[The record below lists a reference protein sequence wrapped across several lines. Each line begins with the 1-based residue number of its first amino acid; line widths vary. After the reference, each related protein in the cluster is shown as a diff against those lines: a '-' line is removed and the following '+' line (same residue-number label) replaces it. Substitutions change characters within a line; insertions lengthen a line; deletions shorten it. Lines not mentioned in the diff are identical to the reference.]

1 VIGAALVPI
10 VATSFGLPAVV
21 LVGAFA
27 YLIAL
32 PAFFSVIMPLRP
44 QATGAGRTA
53 VA

>member
-21 LVGAFA
+21 LVGAVA

-32 PAFFSVIMPLRP
+32 PTFFSVLMPLPGGRP
-44 QATGAGRTA
+44 AAA
-53 VA
+53 